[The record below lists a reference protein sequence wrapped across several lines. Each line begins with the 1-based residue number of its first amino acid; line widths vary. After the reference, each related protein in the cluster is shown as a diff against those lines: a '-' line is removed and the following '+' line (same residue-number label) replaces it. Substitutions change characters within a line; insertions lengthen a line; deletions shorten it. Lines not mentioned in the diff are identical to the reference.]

1 MQYIAEIQGMYFEGT
16 ANRLRL
22 ISPPPVIL
30 PFELKSQK
38 GGGEFIFLEDY
49 FNSSTRIRRGRLY
62 QTTDQRTWPANQVS
76 WFPYP
81 QFQNAI
87 NSVTGN
93 RSYKVTDISLRY
105 GDEVVLGE
113 NLSKTR
119 WIVVLAEKNSL
130 EAHYVTLKSISFLG
144 TLPPLTDDE
153 IPIHNRQDIVRAL
166 NAIVEAAPIQAPQPV
181 IDACRVAAIY
191 VLSAKYPQSNPNGVW
206 ELAKII
212 ENIPKDSNDKEPLSI
227 KSAATLIN
235 RLHSRTKPNTH
246 KTRTTSIRD
255 ADLAVNAIGF
265 MLQDFGWASN
275 E

>member
-38 GGGEFIFLEDY
+38 GGEEFIFLEDY

-62 QTTDQRTWPANQVS
+62 QTTDQRTWLANQVS

-87 NSVTGN
+87 NSVTVN

-105 GDEVVLGE
+105 GDEVVLGD

-144 TLPPLTDDE
+144 ALPPLADDE
-153 IPIHNRQDIVRAL
+153 IPIHSRQDIVRAL

-181 IDACRVAAIY
+181 IDACRIAAIY
-191 VLSAKYPQSNPNGVW
+191 MLSAQYPQSNPNGKL
-206 ELAKII
+206 ELANII
-212 ENIPKDSNDKEPLSI
+212 KNIPKDSNDKEPLSV

-235 RLHSRTKPNTH
+235 RLHCRTKPNVH